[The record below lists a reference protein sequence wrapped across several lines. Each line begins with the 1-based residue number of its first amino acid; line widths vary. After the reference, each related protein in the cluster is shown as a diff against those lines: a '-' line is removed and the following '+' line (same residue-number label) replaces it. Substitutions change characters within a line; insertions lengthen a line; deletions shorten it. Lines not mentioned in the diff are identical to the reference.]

1 MQRGLWWVPGVR
13 NRLLETIPAKLRVEP
28 KSQNKALA
36 RSGGFPKF
44 LTFKTA
50 MAGLLPVSLLLAA
63 ILVSA
68 CQKMDGAKI
77 AEVDDRAI
85 SASDLQKYAGRELSV
100 QRENLYKLEKRK
112 LEEYISAFLLTQE
125 AKKRGASVETVLDQE
140 VNSKILPVGDDEI
153 DVFYK
158 SNKARIAVD
167 LDKAREQI
175 RGYLHNQ
182 KIEAQKALFFKSLR
196 SKAKVVTYLKPPPVF
211 RVELSVAGEP
221 FRGSEKAPVTV
232 VKFEDFHCP
241 FCKQAQPTFN
251 ELLSRYNGK
260 VRLVHKDLPLES
272 LHPQARQAAEAA
284 RCAYEQGKFW
294 EYHDKLYANSPKA
307 SADDLKSY
315 AKDVGLNVDS
325 FDRCFAS
332 GKYKAVVQ
340 QDLNEGAQLGLT
352 GTPTFFINGR
362 EISGN
367 QPLEA
372 FEAIIDEELARPK

>member
-1 MQRGLWWVPGVR
+1 
-13 NRLLETIPAKLRVEP
+13 
-28 KSQNKALA
+28 
-36 RSGGFPKF
+36 
-44 LTFKTA
+44 
-50 MAGLLPVSLLLAA
+50 MAGLVPVSLLLAA

-68 CQKMDGAKI
+68 CQKVDGAKI
-77 AEVDDRAI
+77 AEVNDRAI
-85 SASDLQKYAGRELSV
+85 LASDLQKYAGRELSA
-100 QRENLYKLEKRK
+100 QRDNLYKLEKQK
-112 LEEYISAFLLTQE
+112 LEEYITAFLLTQE
-125 AKKRGASVETVLDQE
+125 AKKRRVSVEAVLDQE

-153 DVFYK
+153 GVFYK
-158 SNKARIAVD
+158 LNKARIAVD

-182 KIEAQKALFFKSLR
+182 KIQAQKALFLKSLR
-196 SKAKVVTYLKPPPVF
+196 SNAKVVTYLKPPPIF
-211 RVELSVAGEP
+211 RAELSIAGEP
-221 FRGSEKAPVTV
+221 FKGSEKARVTI
-232 VKFEDFHCP
+232 VKFEDFQCP
-241 FCKQAQPTFN
+241 FCKQVQPTLN
-251 ELLSRYNGK
+251 ELLSRDNGQ

-315 AKDVGLNVDS
+315 GKEVGLNVDS

-340 QDLNEGAQLGLT
+340 KDLNEGAQLGLT

-367 QPLEA
+367 LPLKA
-372 FEAIIDEELARPK
+372 FEAIIDEELVTAK

>member
-1 MQRGLWWVPGVR
+1 M
-13 NRLLETIPAKLRVEP
+13 I
-28 KSQNKALA
+28 
-36 RSGGFPKF
+36 
-44 LTFKTA
+44 FKTD
-50 MAGLLPVSLLLAA
+50 MAGLVPVSLLLAA
-63 ILVSA
+63 ILVFA
-68 CQKMDGAKI
+68 CQKVDGVKI

-85 SASDLQKYAGRELSV
+85 LTSDLQKYAGRELSI
-100 QRENLYKLEKRK
+100 QRENLYKLEKQK

-125 AKKRGASVETVLDQE
+125 AKKRGVSVEAVLDQE

-196 SKAKVVTYLKPPPVF
+196 SKAKVVTYLKPPSVF

-221 FRGSEKAPVTV
+221 FRGSEKARVTV
-232 VKFEDFHCP
+232 VKFEDFLCP

-251 ELLSRYNGK
+251 ELLSRYNGE

-307 SADDLKSY
+307 TADDLKSY

>member
-1 MQRGLWWVPGVR
+1 MVGL
-13 NRLLETIPAKLRVEP
+13 A
-28 KSQNKALA
+28 
-36 RSGGFPKF
+36 
-44 LTFKTA
+44 
-50 MAGLLPVSLLLAA
+50 PVSLLLTA

-68 CQKMDGAKI
+68 CQKIDGAKI
-77 AEVDDRAI
+77 AEVDDQAI
-85 SASDLQKYAGRELSV
+85 LASDLQKFAGRELSV

-112 LEEYISAFLLTQE
+112 LEEYIGAFLLTQE
-125 AKKRGASVETVLDQE
+125 ARKRGVSVEAVLDQE

-167 LDKAREQI
+167 LDKVREQI
-175 RGYLHNQ
+175 RGYLRNQ
-182 KIEAQKALFFKSLR
+182 KIEAQKTLFFESLR

-211 RVELSVAGEP
+211 RAEISVAGEP
-221 FRGSEKAPVTV
+221 FKGSEKAPVTI

-241 FCKQAQPTFN
+241 FCKQVQPTFN
-251 ELLSRYNGK
+251 GLLSRYDGK
-260 VRLVHKDLPLES
+260 IRLVHKDLPLES
-272 LHPQARQAAEAA
+272 IHPQARQAAEAA

-307 SADDLKSY
+307 SADELKNY
-315 AKDVGLNVDS
+315 ANEIGLNVDS
-325 FDRCFAS
+325 FDRCVAS

-340 QDLNEGAQLGLT
+340 QDLKEGAQLGLT
-352 GTPTFFINGR
+352 GTPTIFINGR

-372 FEAIIDEELARPK
+372 FEAIIDEELARGK

>member
-1 MQRGLWWVPGVR
+1 
-13 NRLLETIPAKLRVEP
+13 
-28 KSQNKALA
+28 
-36 RSGGFPKF
+36 
-44 LTFKTA
+44 
-50 MAGLLPVSLLLAA
+50 MAGLVHVWLLLAA
-63 ILVSA
+63 ILVAA
-68 CQKMDGAKI
+68 CQKVGDTKI

-85 SASDLQKYAGRELSV
+85 LASDLERYAGRELSA
-100 QRENLYKLEKRK
+100 QRENLYKIEKQK

-125 AKKRGASVETVLDQE
+125 AKKRGVSVEAVLDQE
-140 VNSKILPVGDDEI
+140 VNSKILPVDDDEI

-167 LDKAREQI
+167 LDKVREQI
-175 RGYLHNQ
+175 RGYLRNQ
-182 KIEAQKALFFKSLR
+182 KIEAQKALFFESLR
-196 SKAKVVTYLKPPPVF
+196 SKAKVATYLKPPPVF
-211 RVELSVAGEP
+211 RAEVSLVGDP
-221 FRGSEKAPVTV
+221 FKGSEKAPVTI

-241 FCKQAQPTFN
+241 FCKQVQPTFN

-272 LHPQARQAAEAA
+272 IHPQARQAAEAA

-307 SADDLKSY
+307 STDDLKSY
-315 AKDVGLNVDS
+315 AKEIGLDVDS

-340 QDLNEGAQLGLT
+340 QDLNEGAKLGLT
-352 GTPTFFINGR
+352 GTPTIFINGR

-367 QPLEA
+367 QPLIA
-372 FEAIIDEELARPK
+372 FEAIIDEELARTK

>member
-1 MQRGLWWVPGVR
+1 
-13 NRLLETIPAKLRVEP
+13 
-28 KSQNKALA
+28 
-36 RSGGFPKF
+36 
-44 LTFKTA
+44 
-50 MAGLLPVSLLLAA
+50 MAGLVPASLLLAA

-68 CQKMDGAKI
+68 CQKVDGAKI
-77 AEVDDRAI
+77 AEVNDRAI
-85 SASDLQKYAGRELSV
+85 LASDLQKYAGRELSA
-100 QRENLYKLEKRK
+100 QRDNLYKLEKQK

-125 AKKRGASVETVLDQE
+125 AKKRGVSVEAVLDQE

-153 DVFYK
+153 DMFYK
-158 SNKARIAVD
+158 LNKARIAVD

-182 KIEAQKALFFKSLR
+182 KIQAQKALFLKSLR
-196 SKAKVVTYLKPPPVF
+196 SNAKVVTYLKPPPIF
-211 RVELSVAGEP
+211 RAELSIAGEP
-221 FRGSEKAPVTV
+221 FKGSEKARVTI

-241 FCKQAQPTFN
+241 FCKQAQPTLN
-251 ELLSRYNGK
+251 ELLSRYNGQ

-294 EYHDKLYANSPKA
+294 EYHDTLYANSPKA

-315 AKDVGLNVDS
+315 GKEVGLNVDS

-340 QDLNEGAQLGLT
+340 KDLNEGAQLGLS

-367 QPLEA
+367 LPLKA
-372 FEAIIDEELARPK
+372 FEAIIDEELVPTN

>member
-1 MQRGLWWVPGVR
+1 
-13 NRLLETIPAKLRVEP
+13 
-28 KSQNKALA
+28 
-36 RSGGFPKF
+36 
-44 LTFKTA
+44 

-68 CQKMDGAKI
+68 CQKVDGVKI

-85 SASDLQKYAGRELSV
+85 LASDLQKYAGRELSV
-100 QRENLYKLEKRK
+100 QRENLHKLEKQK

-125 AKKRGASVETVLDQE
+125 AKKRGVSVEAVLDQE

-196 SKAKVVTYLKPPPVF
+196 SKTKVVTYLRPPPVF
-211 RVELSVAGEP
+211 RAEVSVAGEP
-221 FRGSEKAPVTV
+221 FRGSEKAPVTI
-232 VKFEDFHCP
+232 VKFEDFQCP
-241 FCKQAQPTFN
+241 FCKQVQPTFD

-260 VRLVHKDLPLES
+260 VRLVHKDLPLDS
-272 LHPQARQAAEAA
+272 IHPQARQAAEAA

-315 AKDVGLNVDS
+315 AKEVGLNVDS

>member
-1 MQRGLWWVPGVR
+1 
-13 NRLLETIPAKLRVEP
+13 
-28 KSQNKALA
+28 
-36 RSGGFPKF
+36 
-44 LTFKTA
+44 

-182 KIEAQKALFFKSLR
+182 KIEAQKALFLKSLR
-196 SKAKVVTYLKPPPVF
+196 SKANVVTYLKPPPVF

-241 FCKQAQPTFN
+241 FCKHAQPTFN